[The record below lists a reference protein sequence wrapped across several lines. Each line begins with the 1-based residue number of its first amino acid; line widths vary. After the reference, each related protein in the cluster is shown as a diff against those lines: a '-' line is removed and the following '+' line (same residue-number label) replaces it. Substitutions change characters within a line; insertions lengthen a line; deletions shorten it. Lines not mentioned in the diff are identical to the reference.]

1 MIASALPAKEIAT
14 ALAREE
20 NRDGIGP
27 RRKTT
32 HGKSL
37 LLRQI
42 VLAKEK
48 EKPEIGS
55 EEASSEAV
63 VTRLASALAGE
74 EKRQHGV

>member
-1 MIASALPAKEIAT
+1 MIASALPAKEIAS
-14 ALAREE
+14 ALAREG

-27 RRKTT
+27 RRKST

-42 VLAKEK
+42 VLAKK
-48 EKPEIGS
+48 EKPETGS
-55 EEASSEAV
+55 EEVSTEAV